1 MTPVSLTDPPT
12 PSSDAEDYAF
22 RFGRTYDSYLTTEP
36 GWEYFWSR
44 DRRGLVAVVS
54 KGRYLHVAGG
64 LLAPPEHKQ
73 RLLAELV
80 EHATARRL
88 VLTFFNIPE
97 DDLALFRQFGFQA
110 TKWGE
115 EALVDLPSC
124 TWSGR
129 EYEWVRR
136 QSNFCRRH
144 GLVFSECR
152 PDGASAEQWEGL
164 LAELSEVSALFLADK
179 PQAAEI
185 PLLESNFNPRHLGR
199 KRIFVAR
206 AQGGTGR
213 IEGFLACNP
222 CRAGATWTLETYRQ
236 RPDAVRGTIPFLMH
250 QTMQLLKSEGAQQ
263 ASLCLIPGL
272 GCRDPVPG
280 DSALARWG
288 IVVGTQYFSVLFDT
302 AGAYH
307 FKTRFRPRFE
317 SRYLCVRPKVTLG
330 SAWAFVRLLGVL
342 QLDFGKLYGRLAAR
356 WRKRE
361 ARATLY
367 APDRRR
373 RAA

>member
-1 MTPVSLTDPPT
+1 LTPVLLAHPSGPP
-12 PSSDAEDYAF
+12 SNEEDYAF
-22 RFGRTYDSYLTTEP
+22 RYGRTYDSYLTTEP

-44 DRRGLVAVVS
+44 DRRGVVAVVP
-54 KGRYLHVAGG
+54 KGRYLHVSGG
-64 LLAPPEHKQ
+64 LLAPSEHKEL
-73 RLLAELV
+73 LLAELV
-80 EHATARRL
+80 EHAVARRL

-97 DDLALFRQFGFQA
+97 DELPLFRRFGFQA

-152 PDGASAEQWEGL
+152 REDASAGQWKAL
-164 LAELSEVSALFLADK
+164 LTELTEISALFLAVK

-185 PLLESNFNPRHLGR
+185 PLLEGNFDPRHLGR
-199 KRIFVAR
+199 KRIFIAR
-206 AQGGTGR
+206 AEGGTGR
-213 IEGFLACNP
+213 IEGFLASNP
-222 CRAGATWTLETYRQ
+222 CQNGTMWTLETYRQ
-236 RPDAVRGTIPFLMH
+236 RPDAVRGTVPFLVH
-250 QTMQLLKSEGAQQ
+250 QAMQLLKSEGAER

-272 GCRDPVPG
+272 GCREPLPG
-280 DSALARWG
+280 DSAMARWG
-288 IVVGTQYFSVLFDT
+288 LVVGTQYFGVLFDA

-342 QLDFGKLYGRLAAR
+342 QLDFGKLYGRLTTR

-367 APDRRR
+367 TPEQRRKV
-373 RAA
+373 A

>member
-1 MTPVSLTDPPT
+1 LNGADRLGEV
-12 PSSDAEDYAF
+12 EQHAF
-22 RFGRTYDSYLTTEP
+22 RYGRTYDSYLTTEP

-44 DRRGLVAVVS
+44 DRRGVVAAVR
-54 KGRYLHVAGG
+54 KGQYLHVGGG
-64 LLAPPEHKQ
+64 LLAPTECKED
-73 RLLAELV
+73 LLAEIV

-97 DDLALFRQFGFQA
+97 DELPLFRRFGFQA

-115 EALVDLPSC
+115 EALIDLSSS
-124 TWSGR
+124 TWSGG

-152 PDGASAEQWEGL
+152 RENASAGQWESL
-164 LAELSEVSALFLADK
+164 LAELSEISALFLADK
-179 PQAAEI
+179 PQAGEI
-185 PLLESNFNPRHLGR
+185 PLLESNFDPRNLGR
-199 KRIFVAR
+199 KRVFVAR
-206 AQGGTGR
+206 ADGGTGR
-213 IEGFLACNP
+213 IEGFLASNP
-222 CRAGATWTLETYRQ
+222 CENGTTWTMETYRQ

-250 QTMQLLKSEGAQQ
+250 QAMQLLKDEGAKR

-272 GCRDPVPG
+272 RCGEPLPG
-280 DSALARWG
+280 DSPLARWG
-288 IVVGTQYFSVLFDT
+288 LVVGTQYFSALFDT

-317 SRYLCVRPKVTLG
+317 ARYLCVRPKMTLG

-342 QLDFGKLYGRLAAR
+342 QVDFGKLYERVAAR

-367 APDRRR
+367 TPQPRRK
-373 RAA
+373 AA